1 MSFWVLYVK
10 IITAG
15 MDSNLLTS
23 YYFLATLAENNTD
36 IYDSVYV
43 PLCKRCLSRISRVKK
58 HGSQFDVQKQF
69 LDDYG
74 LNVPAEIVRQLLVR
88 INNRLSV
95 RERNSFGFTILDKGR
110 FFQFDQFSCGSIEES
125 YNQIRRGANALEEA
139 FQDYV
144 RAQGQV
150 PIVPFQDFIDAN
162 KQKLSSY
169 FTGNGEQVIV
179 DEAFLLHAKFLRHIE
194 SSHHELYKAAEKSYL
209 GSIIAAYFESGVN
222 VEAKQD
228 SGVVYY
234 LDTRVL
240 FEILDLQDPESTKP
254 AQDLLNLIKKTGG
267 KPRVLSITINEMTD
281 ILAKELQAYNI
292 NNPKTTIGDACKRRG
307 LKKIALVSL
316 HGNLTK
322 ELQASYGI
330 SMDLVSESFINKNAK
345 SVDIPA
351 LMSIGY
357 RSSNARHDVL
367 AYLNVREKRS
377 TQTLVQKIDY
387 WFVTVNERLY
397 SFNKR
402 RKGSSFPEI
411 ILSSELTSLLFL
423 RNPKDYASEV
433 SSKGLAS
440 LIAQTLTDEYADR
453 DLINQFDEL
462 VHDKVDVS
470 NEDYELLIRY
480 LATEST
486 SRLYSLIEDVTTKD
500 TDTINQKIQEIVNK
514 TRNGI
519 EADQQTLR
527 ELERK
532 KEAAEEK
539 SRNQEEINCELEK
552 RLADSELQMAAVSR
566 SLKQQEA
573 ENKKRDAEIKKFEAK
588 NRRWWFFL
596 MGVIVV
602 VVSFLLSSING
613 VSDCWKHILTWVKS
627 AGGLWAFGNLIL
639 NLFVNLKK

>member
-1 MSFWVLYVK
+1 
-10 IITAG
+10 

-23 YYFLATLAENNTD
+23 YYFLATLAENNAD

-43 PLCKRCLSRISRVKK
+43 PLCKRCLSRIAREKNQ
-58 HGSQFDVQKQF
+58 GSQFDVQKQF

-88 INNRLSV
+88 IYNRLST

-110 FFQFDQFSCGSIEES
+110 FFQFDQFSYGSIEES
-125 YNQIRRGANALEEA
+125 YNQIRRGANALEDA
-139 FQDYV
+139 FQDFV
-144 RAQGQV
+144 RAQGQA
-150 PIVPFQDFIDAN
+150 PIVPFQDFVDAN
-162 KQKLSSY
+162 KHKLSSY
-169 FTGNGEQVIV
+169 FTGKSNQVAV

-194 SSHHELYKAAEKSYL
+194 NSHHELYKAAEKSYL

-254 AQDLLNLIKKTGG
+254 AQDLLSLIKKTGG
-267 KPRVLSITINEMTD
+267 KPRVLSITINEMTE
-281 ILAKELQAYNI
+281 ILAKELQAYNLT
-292 NNPKTTIGDACKRRG
+292 NPKTTIGDACKRRG

-322 ELQASYGI
+322 ELQESYGI
-330 SMDLVSESFINKNAK
+330 SMDLVSEPFINKNAK

-367 AYLNVREKRS
+367 AYLNVRDKRS
-377 TQTLVQKIDY
+377 TQNLVQKIDY
-387 WFVTVNERLY
+387 WFVTVNERLC
-397 SFNKR
+397 SFNNR
-402 RKGSSFPEI
+402 RKVSSFPEI

-462 VHDKVDVS
+462 VHGKVDVS

-486 SRLYSLIEDVTTKD
+486 SRLYSLIEDITTKD
-500 TDTINQKIQEIVNK
+500 SATFNQQIQEIVNK
-514 TRNGI
+514 TRTGL
-519 EADQQTLR
+519 ETEQQALR
-527 ELERK
+527 ELESK
-532 KEAAEEK
+532 KEAAEER
-539 SRNQEEINCELEK
+539 SRNQEEINTELEK
-552 RLADSELQMAAVSR
+552 RLADSEQRIAAVSR
-566 SLKQQEA
+566 SLEQQEV
-573 ENKKRDAEIKKFEAK
+573 ENKKRDDEIKKLRAK
-588 NRRWWFFL
+588 NTRWWFVL
-596 MGVIVV
+596 IGVFVV
-602 VVSFLLSSING
+602 TISYMLSSING
-613 VSDCWKHILTWVKS
+613 VSECWKQILTWVKG
-627 AGGLWAFGNLIL
+627 AGGLWAFCNLAL
-639 NLFVNLKK
+639 NLFTKSKK